1 MSLIVGIVS
10 LYAFWEMMLACHI
23 FVASLLMN
31 QDEDF
36 EFVEK
41 SDCEAAEEDI
51 KDDYNSQLCLKA
63 ISLQM
68 QKSKNGVEEEGLRE
82 ILKRLLLPCMVFAI
96 WLPLLK
102 IISCI
107 TVRIILSGVW
117 TLLSLIYNRAKAL
130 LCALKVCKRR
140 LLDGENDSL
149 AAIEFLEDC
158 IFVDMEDTVPQ
169 DKAFLL
175 DEEKRQLLS
184 TIRLLFLPP
193 VIQYVWLPL
202 ARYVS
207 AKMYYKLKYEFAK
220 CVRGIKK

>member
-1 MSLIVGIVS
+1 MI
-10 LYAFWEMMLACHI
+10 EACHI
-23 FVASLLMN
+23 FLASLKMN

-41 SDCEAAEEDI
+41 SDCEAAEEEI
-51 KDDYNSQLCLKA
+51 LDYSNSQLCQKVFGQQ
-63 ISLQM
+63 LQER
-68 QKSKNGVEEEGLRE
+68 QSEVDEEDLRD
-82 ILKRLLLPCMVFAI
+82 ILKLLFLPCMVFAI

-107 TVRIILSGVW
+107 TLRIILSGVW
-117 TLLSLIYNRAKAL
+117 ALLSLIYNRAKAL
-130 LCALKVCKRR
+130 FRALKVCKRR
-140 LLDGENDSL
+140 LLDGENDSS
-149 AAIEFLEDC
+149 AIEFLKDC

-169 DKAFLL
+169 DNSFLL

-202 ARYVS
+202 ARYIS
-207 AKMYYKLKYEFAK
+207 TKMYYKLKYEFAK
-220 CVRGIKK
+220 YLRGIKN